1 MELPE
6 EEEPE
11 PLELLEP
18 ELLEPEPELL
28 EPEPEPPPL
37 AEVVVS
43 VPAPASYHS
52 KVLPDSVIALVI
64 SS

>member
-11 PLELLEP
+11 LLEP
-18 ELLEPEPELL
+18 ELPELEPPEL
-28 EPEPEPPPL
+28 EPPELEPPPL

-43 VPAPASYHS
+43 VPPPEPFHS